1 MNNMT
6 SPNRMR
12 FDWTIDE
19 SMTALDAALA
29 YLRGGAQPV
38 ILHGIENGKC
48 SCGRPHDQK
57 TNGKHPINRAW
68 QKDIARDEVTL
79 RDQFSR
85 IRVQSP
91 NVGLVLGHQQNGEYV
106 VAIDIDNVD
115 RFDHLTGEFGSLP
128 PTPRCDSGR
137 GYRLFY
143 RLPVAIPTDR
153 LKNVTGLGGEPGVD
167 AKVKGGQVVVAP
179 SMHYLGGRYAWVKDS
194 LGDLSE
200 LPMPWVDAL
209 IEEPI
214 PPQYVRSY
222 TPETIRTNDQAKRKL
237 EKYLEKAV
245 IEECSRL
252 SRMPEGQRNTYLH
265 QKAISLLSLVNG
277 CFLPQRWGYVL
288 SELTKAGGAA
298 GLDPR
303 EIRKTLASAEGYVTR
318 EGSVRVPRPVVDGTA
333 PASGETPAA
342 EEVPAGPPPASIDL
356 VQYRGNPA
364 PIAENIARLLLGHPM
379 WGGGPRVDDFGL
391 EMKWP
396 MPLPTEL
403 DWPNRTSI
411 LVRADYAKVQSW
423 ALDDS
428 KVNASIEAIKL
439 GVNVAGSQQRFDSLI
454 EYVEKLPS
462 HDGVARLGT
471 WLTTYFGAPDTPVV
485 RRIGRA
491 WLVSALARAIFPGC
505 VADGMLILEGLEGTG
520 KNWGIEQLFGTKF
533 VGQFGGYEIGKSTE
547 VDRFAA
553 QFWVLHDDELRC
565 FSHAKKS
572 AVFSW
577 LTRKH
582 DTYRI
587 PWDADISRNVPRRA
601 VIVGSKNPPYEYF
614 DDGEN
619 RRFWP
624 VRTGV
629 IDIDAI
635 ERDREQLL
643 AEALVVARKNRPAE
657 WTITKFDSL
666 WKDLSEDRQE
676 RLIEDPMVADVLLVL
691 PPDAQAITTRW
702 VMERL
707 GIPPERRKSSEQ
719 SVSKALRDLG
729 LERQRAPRTVPGRPW
744 VYVRTQDTQDRAQV
758 QNRPGTA
765 IYV

>member
-38 ILHGIENGKC
+38 ILHGIESGKC
-48 SCGRPHDQK
+48 TCGRPHDHK
-57 TNGKHPINRAW
+57 TNGKHPIIRSW

-91 NVGLVLGHQQNGEYV
+91 NVGLVLGHQPNGEYV
-106 VAIDIDNVD
+106 VAIDIDDVD

-179 SMHYLGGRYAWVKDS
+179 SMHYLGGRYAWVKGS
-194 LGDLSE
+194 LGDLTE

-237 EKYLEKAV
+237 EKYLEKAT

-288 SELTKAGGAA
+288 SELTKAAGAA

-318 EGSVRVPRPVVDGTA
+318 EGTVRVPRPVVDGVA
-333 PASGETPAA
+333 PASGTAA
-342 EEVPAGPPPASIDL
+342 EVPAPAAPPSPSYSVDL
-356 VQYRGNPA
+356 VQDRGNPA
-364 PIAENIARLLLGHPM
+364 AIGENIARVLSQHPA
-379 WGGGPRVDDFGL
+379 WSGGPRRDSLGQIVRWSKPLPSPIKDITRPGSDVADEDRVAIQAWALEEFKIRAGL
-391 EMKWP
+391 E
-396 MPLPTEL
+396 T
-403 DWPNRTSI
+403 
-411 LVRADYAKVQSW
+411 VQEGIDLAARRHSY
-423 ALDDS
+423 
-428 KVNASIEAIKL
+428 
-439 GVNVAGSQQRFDSLI
+439 DSLL
-454 EYVEKLPS
+454 EYVEKLPQ
-462 HDGVARLGT
+462 HDGTCRLDS
-471 WLTTYFGAPDTPVV
+471 WLTVYFGAADKPVV

-491 WLVSALARAIFPGC
+491 WLTSALARALYPGC

-520 KNWGIEQLFGTKF
+520 KNWGIEELFGHEW
-533 VGQFGGYEIGKSTE
+533 VGQLGRYEIGKDSE
-547 VDRFAA
+547 ADRMAGMR
-553 QFWVLHDDELRC
+553 WVLHDDELR
-565 FSHAKKS
+565 FRKVAKD
-572 AVFSW
+572 AIFSW
-577 LTRKH
+577 ITRKT
-582 DTYRI
+582 DTFRLQHKKEI
-587 PWDADISRNVPRRA
+587 LTVPRRA
-601 VIVGSKNPPYEYF
+601 VVVGSKNPPFQYL

-624 VRTGV
+624 VRTGKIDV
-629 IDIDAI
+629 IALKK
-635 ERDREQLL
+635 DRAQLL
-643 AEALVVARKNRPAE
+643 AEALLLARKNNPSDWIIE
-657 WTITKFDSL
+657 KNDPIWE
-666 WKDLSEDRQE
+666 DLTEERNDRI
-676 RLIEDPMVADVLLVL
+676 LNDPIVVDVLRVL
-691 PPDAQAITTRW
+691 PPNADVITTRW
-702 VMERL
+702 ILEQLAV
-707 GIPPERRKSSEQ
+707 PPERRKQ
-719 SVSKALRDLG
+719 MDQVVATA
-729 LERQRAPRTVPGRPW
+729 LERLGYTSQRAPRSVPGRPRIH
-744 VYVRTQDTQDRAQV
+744 VRSGVVLGGLVQFYV
-758 QNRPGTA
+758 
-765 IYV
+765 